1 MCEPGNGIHANTF
14 RRIFD
19 GERLRGR
26 VDSALGENGEH
37 RRHAGN
43 CVIGHARRD
52 ADDVSGA
59 VPWLQTLVSSTLAG
73 VGETHSP
80 GK

>member
-1 MCEPGNGIHANTF
+1 
-14 RRIFD
+14 
-19 GERLRGR
+19 
-26 VDSALGENGEH
+26 
-37 RRHAGN
+37 
-43 CVIGHARRD
+43 VIGHARRD